1 LIGLLAVAA
10 AMYGLLAT
18 GSPAVIGL
26 PLLLGG
32 SAVAGAAVLLGGH
45 GVVRTKYR
53 PDAWRGPEW
62 LVTAAGAAAVL
73 GVIAAG
79 RIAPG
84 SLHTGAYPIVAP
96 ALPWPALAGIALAL
110 IPAFLP
116 AKPRTPTRLV
126 ERGELI
132 GAAR

>member
-1 LIGLLAVAA
+1 
-10 AMYGLLAT
+10 MYGLLAA
-18 GSPAVIGL
+18 GSPTVIGL

-32 SAVAGAAVLLGGH
+32 SVVAGAAVLLGGH

-53 PDAWRGPEW
+53 PDAWGGPEW

-73 GVIAAG
+73 GVIGAG
-79 RIAPG
+79 RVAPG

-96 ALPWPALAGIALAL
+96 ALPWPALVGIALAL
-110 IPAFLP
+110 VPAFLP
-116 AKPRTPTRLV
+116 TKRPAPPRV
-126 ERGELI
+126 AERGELI